1 MADSALKEVEGGPV
15 QMLESLFVVSEALI
29 IFTGIDLTTRWFS
42 EVALQRSRESQ
53 AYIPGGLSD
62 PEKLELGNDTSKGL
76 SEPQRGL

>member
-1 MADSALKEVEGGPV
+1 
-15 QMLESLFVVSEALI
+15 MLESLSVVSEALV
-29 IFTGIDLTTRWFS
+29 IFTGSDLTTCWFS

-62 PEKLELGNDTSKGL
+62 PGKLELGNDTSKGL